1 MTVGVPKSLTNN
13 FSMKEELLKSLTNNF
28 NMKEELP
35 KSLTNNFN
43 MKEGLPKSLTNI
55 FNEKEEQRELQK
67 GRRTQEA
74 RHPSTRELWRTGQW

>member
-1 MTVGVPKSLTNN
+1 
-13 FSMKEELLKSLTNNF
+13 
-28 NMKEELP
+28 
-35 KSLTNNFN
+35 